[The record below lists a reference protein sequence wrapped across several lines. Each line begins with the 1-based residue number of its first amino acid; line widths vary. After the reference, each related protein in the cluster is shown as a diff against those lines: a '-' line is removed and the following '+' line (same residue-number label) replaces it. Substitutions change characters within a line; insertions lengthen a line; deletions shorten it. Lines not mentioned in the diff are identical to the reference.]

1 MRILMFILTAFCLA
15 LVSISTKAEGQSFI
29 AQYSPAKTRDF
40 DSFNRQLY
48 QNHTLEELAEK
59 LSSQISLPEPVTLT
73 IAECGQANAFYN
85 SQYRAIVICYELV
98 GQMANGI
105 QRSFKGIASPQ
116 EINDSISGG
125 LSN

>member
-59 LSSQISLPEPVTLT
+59 LSSQISLP
-73 IAECGQANAFYN
+73 
-85 SQYRAIVICYELV
+85 
-98 GQMANGI
+98 
-105 QRSFKGIASPQ
+105 
-116 EINDSISGG
+116 
-125 LSN
+125 